1 MFSTIYIV
9 MEKSQNNQNLENAK
23 QEEKLNEE
31 RKHIYKFILNP
42 FSFESSNHFNK
53 IHKRRF
59 HSFGCIHELGNL
71 PGAML

>member
-1 MFSTIYIV
+1 
-9 MEKSQNNQNLENAK
+9 METNQINQNQEND
-23 QEEKLNEE
+23 QPEIRLDEE
-31 RKHIYKFILNP
+31 RKHIYKFIFNP

-59 HSFGCIHELGNL
+59 HSFGCIHELGKL

>member
-1 MFSTIYIV
+1 

-59 HSFGCIHELGNL
+59 QSFGCIHELGKL

>member
-1 MFSTIYIV
+1 METNQIY
-9 MEKSQNNQNLENAK
+9 QNQENE
-23 QEEKLNEE
+23 QPVNKLDEE
-31 RKHIYKFILNP
+31 RKHIYKFIFNP

-59 HSFGCIHELGNL
+59 HSFGCIHELGKL